1 MSAEMA
7 VWVLNLKVLA
17 LCSLLELQVLEEG
30 RMTDWMELPAAGAQ
44 VWGSVSPGRAGW
56 LSGFSTTS
64 VFSKQK
70 SEQLFSILSS
80 AAPWALTMQ
89 GLG

>member
-1 MSAEMA
+1 MA

-44 VWGSVSPGRAGW
+44 VWRSVSPGRTGW
-56 LSGFSTTS
+56 LFNN
-64 VFSKQK
+64 FCFQ
-70 SEQLFSILSS
+70 
-80 AAPWALTMQ
+80 
-89 GLG
+89 